1 MNPYGMF
8 LHLLL
13 ESVTEALGVK
23 AIDTVFGT
31 KELLDNK
38 LSY

>member
-1 MNPYGMF
+1 MNQYGVF

-13 ESVTEALGVK
+13 EGLKEAMGVK

-31 KELLDNK
+31 KDMLEILK
-38 LSY
+38 R